1 METWN
6 ICVICGFIHLSNRML
21 KSSPEML
28 SKHLEFMQQQNVQKL
43 SVLIC
48 FENKHLETLK
58 KVNVFAL
65 LQVQVD

>member
-1 METWN
+1 
-6 ICVICGFIHLSNRML
+6 ML

-28 SKHLEFMQQQNVQKL
+28 SKHLEFMQQQNVPKL